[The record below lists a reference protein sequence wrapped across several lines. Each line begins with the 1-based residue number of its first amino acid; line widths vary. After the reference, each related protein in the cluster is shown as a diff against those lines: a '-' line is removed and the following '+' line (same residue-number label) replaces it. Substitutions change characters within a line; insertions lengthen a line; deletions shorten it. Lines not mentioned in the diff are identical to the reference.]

1 MATTFC
7 NECKLFKEKFESLD
21 DSGEVAVRA
30 PFPNLVALKDSALS
44 GCSLCQIIFQSWC
57 YNKDAAKFRE
67 NTPFEVLGFVEFEN
81 TSENSDGD
89 DSQNDSKDNYVPHSQ
104 RLMIQQWAVKLGFRL
119 GSLNQDGFGEQEFGE
134 HQKAFRQVIDLVA
147 PGSIGEICSL
157 ASTWIRNCDEAHD
170 RCRAYHTNSEPK
182 IIPTRLIDV
191 GTDRHGQPPRL
202 LIPQRH
208 LRSLKYVALSYAWG
222 SAGNNVKTT
231 SSNLR
236 AMTQCLPWSQLPKTI
251 QDAIA
256 ITRGLGVRYLWVDAL
271 CILQSEGH
279 DDAKHKEDWSYEAAR
294 FGQYYENSLLTI
306 AATGASSS
314 DNGLLLPR
322 PALRFEPECITF
334 RPEEDSSY
342 TIRPIIPSWHTEMYD
357 APLLRRGWAVQER
370 MISRRVLHFAK
381 NMVLWECHDCRATEL
396 DPQGLR
402 PIGPEGA
409 HYMIPAFAAIF
420 RDIRT
425 GGLLSDDFVREWY
438 RFLTKYSHHDFSFIS
453 DRLPALSGIA
463 SIIQHRTQQQY
474 VAGLWES
481 AIPEGLAWITN
492 EKFRYNTSNLLGS
505 GRDESKEAS
514 ASSQVKLPSW
524 CWAVSR
530 SSATFISVCGWK
542 PMLEVEAWK
551 LESHG
556 MDTSGQILGGRL
568 TVGSLIGTLN
578 LSDLGF
584 VFHPSPNLRDHIL
597 GRDPVED
604 MIEYSQVVCMDTAV
618 DPQIRYLP
626 HPCIFVGATVAL
638 DKYFKR
644 QETGGAIILEATG
657 RCTGSIQEYRR
668 IGFICFPLEE
678 VCSIFEKWETI
689 DLV

>member
-7 NECKLFKEKFESLD
+7 NECKLFKEEFESLD
-21 DSGEVAVRA
+21 GSGEVFKRA

-44 GCSLCQIIFQSWC
+44 GCSLCQIIFQSWH
-57 YNKDAAKFRE
+57 YNKDSARFQE
-67 NTPFEVLGFVEFEN
+67 NTPFEVVGFLAFKDN
-81 TSENSDGD
+81 SENSDGD
-89 DSQNDSKDNYVPHSQ
+89 DSQHDSEDNYEPNSQ
-104 RLMIQQWAVKLGFRL
+104 RLSIWQHAVQLAFSL
-119 GSLNQDGFGEQEFGE
+119 GSLNQNGFGIREFGE
-134 HQKAFRQVIDLVA
+134 HQKASRQVIDLGA
-147 PGSIGEICSL
+147 PGSIDKVCSL
-157 ASTWIRNCDEAHD
+157 ALKWIRNCDKAHE
-170 RCRAYHTNSEPK
+170 RCGEYHANSEPK

-191 GTDRHGQPPRL
+191 GTDNHGQPPRL
-202 LIPQRH
+202 FIPQRH

-231 SSNLR
+231 SSNLT

-251 QDAIA
+251 QDAIV

-279 DDAKHKEDWSYEAAR
+279 DDTKHKEDWAYEAAR

-314 DNGLLLPR
+314 DDGLFLPR
-322 PALRFEPECITF
+322 PALRFEPESITF

-396 DPQGLR
+396 DTQGLR

-409 HYMIPAFAAIF
+409 GDLIPGFAAIF

-425 GGLLSDDFVREWY
+425 GGLLSDDFVSEWY
-438 RFLTKYSHHDFSFIS
+438 HFLTQYSHQNFSFVS

-463 SIIQHRTQQQY
+463 SIIQHRTQQKY
-474 VAGLWES
+474 VAGMWES
-481 AIPEGLAWITN
+481 AIPEGLAWMTDHQ
-492 EKFRYNTSNLLGS
+492 FRYNTSNLLGS

-514 ASSQVKLPSW
+514 SQVRLPSW
-524 CWAVSR
+524 CWAASR
-530 SSATFISVCGWK
+530 SSATFISSFQWASV
-542 PMLEVEAWK
+542 LQVEAWK
-551 LESHG
+551 LESQG
-556 MDTSGQILGGRL
+556 MNTSGQILRGRL
-568 TVGSLIGTLN
+568 TVRSLFGTLN
-578 LSDLGF
+578 LSNLGF
-584 VFHPSPNLRDHIL
+584 VFHPSPGLSDHVL
-597 GRDPVED
+597 ERDPVEHRLEHCQ
-604 MIEYSQVVCMDTAV
+604 MVCMDTAM
-618 DPQIRYLP
+618 DPQLRYLS
-626 HPCIFVGATVAL
+626 HPCIFVGVTKAL
-638 DKYFKR
+638 DRYFKE
-644 QETGGAIILEATG
+644 QFTGGAIILEATG
-657 RCTGSIQEYRR
+657 RCTGAIQEYRR
-668 IGFICFPLEE
+668 IGFICFLLDEAP
-678 VCSIFEKWETI
+678 SIFEKWETI